1 MRPSLRGNGIGAWR
15 ARMAV
20 YETGKQAVISQWLQ
34 FQLQWVILP
43 ILAIP
48 LAILIGARRTHGTII
63 VSSAVALLAAVYVWY
78 RSVTDVEGYNMSVSG
93 LGTTDGI
100 VARVGNV
107 LLLAA
112 WTLALA
118 LAHAAQLKRWVWF
131 ALIVVAGFL
140 SYSITILAE
149 VNLQPCAYIPPDN
162 AGIPVCQPINQWI
175 YLLIALGEALGPAA
189 ALLYVALGS
198 RGQRPWRQR
207 QLPEG
212 LVVSSLHDKAQS
224 GEDVISAD

>member
-1 MRPSLRGNGIGAWR
+1 ML
-15 ARMAV
+15 
-20 YETGKQAVISQWLQ
+20 SQLLE

-48 LAILIGARRTHGTII
+48 LVILLGARRTHGAII
-63 VSSAVALLAAVYVWY
+63 VSSAVALLAVAFAWY
-78 RSVTDVEGYNMSVSG
+78 RSVTDVLGYRMSVSE
-93 LGTTDGI
+93 LGSTDGI
-100 VARVGNV
+100 VARVGGV

-118 LAHAAQLKRWVWF
+118 HAVQLRRWVWF

-149 VNLQPCAYIPPDN
+149 VNAQPCAYLPPDG
-162 AGIPVCQPINQWI
+162 AGLPACQPINQWI
-175 YLLIALGEALGPAA
+175 YLLIALGEALGPVA
-189 ALLYVALGS
+189 ALLYVALAS
-198 RGQRPWRQR
+198 RGQRPWRRR

-212 LVVSSLHDKAQS
+212 LVVSSLRDKVQS

>member
-1 MRPSLRGNGIGAWR
+1 ML
-15 ARMAV
+15 
-20 YETGKQAVISQWLQ
+20 SQWLQ

-48 LAILIGARRTHGTII
+48 LAILLGARRTHGAII
-63 VSSAVALLAAVYVWY
+63 VSSVVALLAVAYAWY
-78 RSVTDVEGYNMSVSG
+78 RSVTDVLGYGMSVSG

-100 VARVGNV
+100 VARVGGV

-118 LAHAAQLKRWVWF
+118 HAVQSKRWVWF

-140 SYSITILAE
+140 SYSINILVE
-149 VNLQPCAYIPPDN
+149 LNVQPCAYIPSDN
-162 AGIPVCQPINQWI
+162 VGIPVCQPINQWI
-175 YLLIALGEALGPAA
+175 YLLIALGEALGPVA
-189 ALLYVALGS
+189 ALLYVALAG
-198 RGQRPWRQR
+198 RGHRRQR

-212 LVVSSLHDKAQS
+212 LMVSSLREGTRQ
-224 GEDVISAD
+224 GEEVD

>member
-1 MRPSLRGNGIGAWR
+1 MRPLLRGNSSGAWR
-15 ARMAV
+15 ARMAI
-20 YETGKQAVISQWLQ
+20 YETRKQAVLSQWLQ

-48 LAILIGARRTHGTII
+48 LAILLGARRTHGAIL
-63 VSSAVALLAAVYVWY
+63 VSGVGALLAVAFAWY
-78 RSVTDVEGYNMSVSG
+78 RGITDVLGYSMSVSE
-93 LGTTDGI
+93 LGSLDGI
-100 VARVGNV
+100 VARVGGV

-118 LAHAAQLKRWVWF
+118 HAVQSKRWVWF
-131 ALIVVAGFL
+131 ALMVVAGFL

-149 VNLQPCAYIPPDN
+149 VNVQPCAYISPDN
-162 AGIPVCQPINQWI
+162 VGIPVCQPLNQWT

-189 ALLYVALGS
+189 ALLYVALAS
-198 RGQRPWRQR
+198 RGQHPWRRR

-212 LVVSSLHDKAQS
+212 LVVSSLRKEARP
-224 GEDVISAD
+224 GEDAVSAD

>member
-1 MRPSLRGNGIGAWR
+1 ML
-15 ARMAV
+15 
-20 YETGKQAVISQWLQ
+20 SQVLE

-48 LAILIGARRTHGTII
+48 LAILLGARRTHGAII
-63 VSSAVALLAAVYVWY
+63 VSSVVALLAVAYAWY
-78 RSVTDVEGYNMSVSG
+78 RSVTDVLGYSTSVND
-93 LGTTDGI
+93 LGSTDGI
-100 VARVGNV
+100 VARVGGV

-118 LAHAAQLKRWVWF
+118 HAVQSKRWVWF

-140 SYSITILAE
+140 SYSTTILSE
-149 VNLQPCAYIPPDN
+149 VNVQPCAYISPDN
-162 AGIPVCQPINQWI
+162 VGIPVCQPLNQWS

-189 ALLYVALGS
+189 ALLYVALAS
-198 RGQRPWRQR
+198 RGQRPWHRRQP
-207 QLPEG
+207 PEG
-212 LVVSSLHDKAQS
+212 LVVSSLREETRL

>member
-1 MRPSLRGNGIGAWR
+1 MRPSLRGNSIEAWR
-15 ARMAV
+15 ARMAI
-20 YETGKQAVISQWLQ
+20 YETRKQAVLSQLLE

-48 LAILIGARRTHGTII
+48 LVILLGARRIHGAII
-63 VSSAVALLAAVYVWY
+63 VSAVIALLAVAYAWY
-78 RSVTDVEGYNMSVSG
+78 RSVTDVEGYTMSVSG
-93 LGTTDGI
+93 LGTTDGV
-100 VARVGNV
+100 VARVGGV

-118 LAHAAQLKRWVWF
+118 HAVQSKRWIWF

-149 VNLQPCAYIPPDN
+149 VNVQPCAYIPPDN

-175 YLLIALGEALGPAA
+175 YLLIALGEALGPVV
-189 ALLYVALGS
+189 ALLYVALAG
-198 RGQRPWRQR
+198 RGNRRQR

-212 LVVSSLHDKAQS
+212 LVVSSLREETQP